1 VADQIG
7 ISGLRLTIADGT
19 PKLLPVW
26 KSTQGGTTPIIA
38 NGLLLYAGPNN
49 LWALNPRTGA
59 TIGHA
64 AIGYIHWE
72 YPLAVGNVVYIED
85 TDQRFTAFQIPSGD

>member
-72 YPLAVGNVVYIED
+72 YPLVVGNVVYIED
-85 TDQRFTAFQIPSGD
+85 TDQRFTAFHLP